1 MRPHLPAHHELDADL
16 LRLDR
21 ERLAVIALD
30 RLPDLVRAPEVDPFT
45 VSRSPRRSGVEELG
59 ATLTAAKRLP
69 PSLTVRV
76 VLPAGAPVEPAVPEV
91 QAAFQREAAYQ
102 STVAWRDGMAI
113 RSMGL
118 RQLPLGMT
126 VAIIAWVISSVA
138 ALVARDSSGIEMVVM
153 AVVAMVSL
161 TIAWVVSWQVVEFTM
176 VDWRLGARRAD
187 AYDLL
192 ARATLEVVVEDGP
205 AAA

>member
-1 MRPHLPAHHELDADL
+1 MRPSLPAHHALDADL
-16 LRLDR
+16 ARVDQEQLLVLQLDQ
-21 ERLAVIALD
+21 LV
-30 RLPDLVRAPEVDPFT
+30 DLVREPEPDPWAAT
-45 VSRSPRRSGVEELG
+45 RSPRRSGVEDMG
-59 ATLTAAKRLP
+59 ATLAAARELP
-69 PSLTVRV
+69 DSLTVRV
-76 VLPAGAPVEPAVPEV
+76 VLPAGTPIEPALPVV
-91 QAAFQREAAYQ
+91 QAAFHREAAFQ
-102 STVAWRDGMAI
+102 STAAWRDGQAI

-138 ALVARDSSGIEMVVM
+138 ALVARDSDGLTMIASG
-153 AVVAMVSL
+153 VVAMVAL

-192 ARATLEVVVEDGP
+192 ARAELEVVVEDGP

>member
-1 MRPHLPAHHELDADL
+1 MRPRLPAHHALDADL
-16 LRLDR
+16 ARVDQELLLVLRLDR
-21 ERLAVIALD
+21 LE
-30 RLPDLVRAPEVDPFT
+30 DLVREPEPDPWA
-45 VSRSPRRSGVEELG
+45 VSRSPRRSGVEDMG
-59 ATLTAAKRLP
+59 ATLAATRELP
-69 PSLTVRV
+69 DSLTVRV
-76 VLPAGAPVEPAVPEV
+76 VLPAGATVEPDASVVE
-91 QAAFQREAAYQ
+91 AAMHREAAYQ
-102 STVAWRDGMAI
+102 STAAWRDGMAI

-126 VAIIAWVISSVA
+126 VAIIAWVISSAA
-138 ALVARDSSGIEMVVM
+138 ALVARDSDGFTMIG
-153 AVVAMVSL
+153 AGVVAMVAL

-192 ARATLEVVVEDGP
+192 ARADLEVVVEDGP

>member
-1 MRPHLPAHHELDADL
+1 MRPRLPAHHALDAELQRIHD
-16 LRLDR
+16 

-30 RLPDLVRAPEVDPFT
+30 RLPDLVRAPEVDPF
-45 VSRSPRRSGVEELG
+45 VASRSPRRSGVEELG

-69 PSLTVRV
+69 DSLTVRV
-76 VLPAGAPVEPAVPEV
+76 LLPAGAAIEPSVPEV
-91 QAAFQREAAYQ
+91 QAAFHREAAYQ
-102 STVAWRDGMAI
+102 SGVAWRDGMAI

-138 ALVARDSSGIEMVVM
+138 ALVARDSDGLTMIAA
-153 AVVAMVSL
+153 AVLAMVAL
-161 TIAWVVSWQVVEFTM
+161 TIAWVLSWQVVEFTM